1 MKLREYEYIL
11 AIAREK
17 NMNRAAQYLCVSQ
30 PALSRL
36 LANVEAE
43 MGVQLFLRRG
53 REMVPT
59 EAGNL
64 YLENVSQIVEM
75 NDQFENKIKQIIKGH
90 REIILACPAIRTD
103 FLIKNILVSAKKEMP
118 DVYIDVR
125 TTSQQTII
133 NGLNKMEFPMAI
145 GIIDDEYDRKFSY
158 QIIGSEE
165 MVLAVPKGCSLLEE
179 AETRENCTYPFIAAK
194 RLQDETFIFSRPN
207 SYSARFANNFFQA
220 NDISPHISVQLP
232 MTSMLIRCVAENM
245 GVAIVPSIPLNLIHM
260 EDKVSYLSIRDAS
273 CSQAIGVIYQKNR
286 KLNSDEETLVRILR
300 NAYSYA

>member
-1 MKLREYEYIL
+1 MRLREYEYIL

-17 NMNRAAQYLCVSQ
+17 NMNRAAQYLCISQ

-36 LANVEAE
+36 LANVETE
-43 MGVQLFLRRG
+43 IGTQLFVRCG

-59 EAGNL
+59 EAGKI
-64 YLENVSQIVEM
+64 YLENAARIVEM
-75 NDQFENKIKQIIKGH
+75 NDQFESKIKQVIKGH

-103 FLIKNILVSAKKEMP
+103 FLIKNILGLIKKEMP
-118 DVYIDVR
+118 DVHVKVC

-133 NGLNKMEFPMAI
+133 NGLNKMDFPLAI

-165 MVLAVPKGCSLLEE
+165 MVLAVPKGCSLIEK
-179 AETRENCTYPFIAAK
+179 AEIREDCTYPFIEAK
-194 RLQDETFIFSRPN
+194 WLQSEDFIYSRPD

-220 NDISPHISVQLP
+220 NEISPRISIQLP

-245 GVAIVPSIPLNLIHM
+245 GIAIVPSIPLHLINM
-260 EDKVSYLSIRDAS
+260 ENKVNYLSIRDAA
-273 CSQAIGVIYQKNR
+273 CSQAIGVIYQKTR
-286 KLNSDEETLVRILR
+286 RLSKDEETLVRILR
-300 NAYSYA
+300 QAYS

>member
-17 NMNRAAQYLCVSQ
+17 NVNRAAQYLCVSQ

-36 LANVEAE
+36 LSNVEAE
-43 MGVQLFLRRG
+43 MGTQLFIRQG

-59 EAGNL
+59 EAGKL

-75 NDQFENKIKQIIKGH
+75 NDRFESKIKQVIKGY

-103 FLIKNILVSAKKEMP
+103 FLIKNILLSAKKEIP
-118 DVYIDVR
+118 DVYIEVR

-133 NGLNKMEFPMAI
+133 NGLNRMDFPLAI

-165 MVLAVPKGCSLLEE
+165 MVLAVPKGCSLMAE
-179 AETRENCTYPFIAAK
+179 AKLQENCTYPFIGAK
-194 RLQDETFIFSRPN
+194 RLQKENFIFSRPD

-220 NDISPHISVQLP
+220 NDISPRISIQLP
-232 MTSMLIRCVAENM
+232 MTSMLIRCVAEKM
-245 GVAIVPSIPLNLIHM
+245 GVAIVPSIPLHLIHM
-260 EDKVSYLSIRDAS
+260 ENKVSYLSIRDAS

-286 KLNSDEETLVRILR
+286 QLNSDEETLVRILR
-300 NAYSYA
+300 HAYSYS